1 MIGVDRLK
9 GSKIKYPSIQSL
21 SLIFE
26 PFRIAWARSVV
37 VVFCLLLAG
46 LGEAVGVASLLP
58 VLSLVGDSGGRPP
71 SHLETI
77 FFDFLAIVNISPNLV
92 SLLVMM
98 VAAIFLKS
106 GMTMIAMCMVGATIA
121 KITFGFRDRL
131 INALIV
137 ARWPY
142 FITHPVGS
150 LANALGTEAH
160 NAGAVITNCFQIVAK
175 FIQVSVYM
183 LLALMLNSYVTLF
196 SLAVSVF
203 LITAFA
209 GLVAFSR
216 RAGLRN
222 TQANE
227 ALQTIIVDGLSGIKP
242 LRAMARERRLKD
254 MLEIEATS
262 VFQAHRHL
270 IFSKEALTAVREPV
284 LFLALAPMIYV
295 AMTHFEMPFEQL
307 LILAYLFYRTINS
320 VGNLQQ
326 VYQGM
331 VGIENFHRSMKDK
344 IRIVE
349 QQTEIQTGPDL
360 PPLQKSISFKGLSL
374 HIDGSN
380 ILSNVS
386 LDIPANLITAIVGPS
401 GAGKTSIV
409 DNILGFHQPT
419 GGEILIDEQPIGKYN
434 ILSWRKQIGYVP
446 QEMLLFHDTV
456 RNNVTLG
463 DPRYSDSDVERA
475 LRDAGAWEFVQDTRD
490 KLQTVVGERGARLS
504 GGQRQRIAIA
514 RALLSEPKLLI
525 LDEPTTA
532 LDPATEAEICDR
544 LKILGKKVTI
554 LLISHQPSLIAISDK
569 VIHLSNGRVVEA
581 A

>member
-1 MIGVDRLK
+1 M
-9 GSKIKYPSIQSL
+9 KYPSIQSL
-21 SLIFE
+21 SLILE
-26 PFRIAWARSVV
+26 PFRIAWTRSVV
-37 VVFCLLLAG
+37 VVVCLLLAG
-46 LGEAVGVASLLP
+46 FSEAVGVASLLP
-58 VLSLVGDSGGRPP
+58 VLSLVSDGGGRP
-71 SHLETI
+71 SSELEKM
-77 FFDFLAIVNISPNLV
+77 FLDLLAFVNIAPSLV
-92 SLLVMM
+92 SMLIMI

-106 GMTMIAMCMVGATIA
+106 VLTMAAMSMVGSTIA
-121 KITFGFRDRL
+121 KITLVFRHRL

-142 FITHPVGS
+142 FITQPMGS
-150 LANALGTEAH
+150 LANALGVEAH
-160 NAGAVITNCFQIVAK
+160 NAGSAITGSFQIVANS
-175 FIQVSVYM
+175 IQVSVYM
-183 LLALMLNSYVTLF
+183 LLAFVLNPYITLF
-196 SLAVSVF
+196 SLAVGIF
-203 LITAFA
+203 LITAFS

-254 MLEIEATS
+254 LLVQEATN
-262 VFQAHRHL
+262 VFQAQRHL
-270 IFSKEALTAVREPV
+270 IFSKEALAAVREPV

-295 AMTHFEMPFEQL
+295 AMTHLGMPFEQL

-320 VGNLQQ
+320 VSNLQQ

-331 VGIENFHRSMKDK
+331 VGVENFHRSMQDK
-344 IRIVE
+344 IKTVEGQAE
-349 QQTEIQTGPDL
+349 QQAGPEL
-360 PPLQKSISFKGLSL
+360 PPLQEIISLKNLSL
-374 HIDGSN
+374 N
-380 ILSNVS
+380 INGTDILTDIS

-401 GAGKTSIV
+401 GAGKTSLV
-409 DNILGFHQPT
+409 DNILGFHKPT
-419 GGEILIDEQPIGKYN
+419 GGEILIDGEPITKYN
-434 ILSWRKQIGYVP
+434 VLSWRKQIGYVP

-463 DPRYSDSDVERA
+463 DSRYSDDDVERA
-475 LRDAGAWEFVQDTRD
+475 LRDAGAWDFVQETPD

-514 RALLSEPKLLI
+514 RALLSNPKLLI

-532 LDPATEAEICDR
+532 LDPAMEAEICKS
-544 LKILGKKVTI
+544 LKLLAKKVTI

-569 VIHLSNGRVVEA
+569 VIHLSNGRVADA